1 MGNIFNKKKYYE
13 TCNHE
18 TSNYNKND
26 KKIILIYCGDVP
38 VIISLDNIKMKT

>member
-26 KKIILIYCGDVP
+26 KNKE
-38 VIISLDNIKMKT
+38 KKTRQNNKGINRVF